1 MKKRKLL
8 SYLTIFALALIYMN
22 NNSGLPTAKGS
33 LHLYKHIKESQA
45 LSNDSID
52 GSNSIPFCDLLPRD

>member
-8 SYLTIFALALIYMN
+8 SYLAIFALALIYMN

-33 LHLYKHIKESQA
+33 LHLYEHTEDGQSVA
-45 LSNDSID
+45 NDSIE
-52 GSNSIPFCDLLPRD
+52 GSNSIPFCDLPPQG